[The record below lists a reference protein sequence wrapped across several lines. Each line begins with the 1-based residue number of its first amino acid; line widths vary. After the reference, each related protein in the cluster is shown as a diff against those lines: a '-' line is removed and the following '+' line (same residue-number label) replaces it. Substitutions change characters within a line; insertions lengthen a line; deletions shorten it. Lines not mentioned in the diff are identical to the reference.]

1 MSVVQGAWASHAIE
15 RSPEVR
21 GCVLISDPDER
32 GTFACAAYL
41 RDAGWR
47 VEVAG
52 CPLRF
57 DTSTE
62 TLTGVVMELS
72 PEGAPRLELLRST
85 RKRWSGARIVVTTAY
100 PSVSVAATALRA
112 GADEYVA
119 KPVSPA
125 ELALLLDGSSAAGAA
140 RAELPS
146 LGRVE
151 WEYIHRVLTHTGGN
165 ISEAARILGV
175 ERSTLQ
181 RKLRKLPARR

>member
-1 MSVVQGAWASHAIE
+1 
-15 RSPEVR
+15 
-21 GCVLISDPDER
+21 
-32 GTFACAAYL
+32 
-41 RDAGWR
+41 
-47 VEVAG
+47 
-52 CPLRF
+52 
-57 DTSTE
+57 
-62 TLTGVVMELS
+62 MELA
-72 PEGAPRLELLRST
+72 PEGAPRLELLQSV
-85 RKRWSGARIVVTTAY
+85 RKRWSGARIIVATAY

-112 GADEYVA
+112 GADEYMA

-125 ELALLLDGSSAAGAA
+125 EVASMLDGEKKTEAP
-140 RAELPS
+140 RAHLPS

>member
-1 MSVVQGAWASHAIE
+1 MSVAPGVWASHAAE
-15 RSPEVR
+15 HSARPR
-21 GCVLISDPDER
+21 GCVLIVDPDER
-32 GTFACAAYL
+32 GTVACVAFL

-47 VEVAG
+47 VELVG

-57 DTSTE
+57 DPSPAAV
-62 TLTGVVMELS
+62 TGIVMELS
-72 PEGAPRLELLRST
+72 PEGAPRWELLRSV
-85 RKRWSGARIVVTTAY
+85 RKRWSSARVVVTTAY
-100 PSVSVAATALRA
+100 PSVSVASTALRA
-112 GADEYVA
+112 GADEYIA

-125 ELALLLDGSSAAGAA
+125 ELALMLDGATDLEAT

-151 WEYIHRVLTHTGGN
+151 WEYIHRVLTLTGGN